1 MKFALTFCQQAF
13 CYCWPLRRRW
23 RSSVQYVRTKAGGG
37 QNSPVLSPT
46 ARVYSQ
52 PWQAASGWRFW
63 LPTTEPGWRAAQL
76 NYLKLAVAVIR
87 LNGKTVAV
95 FAGFLGFLCI
105 IVRGLNLAWFLQLV
119 LVQQGLDASQPMIP
133 RCCHSV
139 QTCPRTEPRFDVS
152 AG

>member
-1 MKFALTFCQQAF
+1 M
-13 CYCWPLRRRW
+13 
-23 RSSVQYVRTKAGGG
+23 QYVRTKAGGG

-87 LNGKTVAV
+87 LNGKTVAFFFLSGFGLFMYHCTWVEFSMV
-95 FAGFLGFLCI
+95 FAA
-105 IVRGLNLAWFLQLV
+105 R
-119 LVQQGLDASQPMIP
+119 S
-133 RCCHSV
+133 S
-139 QTCPRTEPRFDVS
+139 
-152 AG
+152 